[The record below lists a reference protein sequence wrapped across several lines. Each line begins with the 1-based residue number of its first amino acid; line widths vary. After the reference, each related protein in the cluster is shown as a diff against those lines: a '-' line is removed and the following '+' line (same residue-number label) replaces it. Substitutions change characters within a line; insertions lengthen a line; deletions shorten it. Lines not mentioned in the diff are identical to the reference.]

1 MIPKPSRA
9 GYPCMRASF
18 PILSGFVGYLLALV
32 GAAASVGHAHRL
44 RLLRGPSALAVGALV
59 AVSVWTVGFVP
70 RCGSSDVDDTTL
82 AGDDAGLYG
91 KGIGTI
97 PGRVVWVHDPRATN
111 ESATNVPGDGYFL
124 AKNNDQAVIDRMF
137 LDGVKTLTGQEHGER
152 GLRRALPLPQPTAWQ
167 GVSRLQ
173 TRREGVH
180 QDQRHQLLGLWHLVG
195 QCDHRLRDRRQRLLR
210 HLGDVASG
218 CDLELFASSPG
229 TAACPESSIVV
240 GDPLKEIYN
249 HVLDQWSV
257 DFPGVTYIG
266 KHGGGGRTAAV
277 AGSRPTLFYSD
288 RGAVLRAGTSD
299 EPANGAAVTED
310 RLYGIYEDAEYVIN
324 VPALKAHARAGV
336 TLAAKNH
343 FGSQTRDDAQ
353 HLHMGLVDPA
363 GAPVPNRP
371 NRQGYG
377 LYRIQVDLMGHRLL
391 GGKTMLYLIDGLW
404 AGSEAVDPP
413 VKFQTAPFNDDWTS
427 SLLLS
432 QDPVAVESVGYD
444 ILKSEFTEAR
454 HPGRAYPQMVG
465 VDDYLHQAADPSKWA
480 RGVTYDPENDGS
492 PLTSLGVHEHWQ
504 SPTDRR
510 YSRNLGQA
518 EGIDLVYADVLRR
531 ASGGYLAARRRSF
544 I

>member
-1 MIPKPSRA
+1 VIST
-9 GYPCMRASF
+9 
-18 PILSGFVGYLLALV
+18 
-32 GAAASVGHAHRL
+32 L
-44 RLLRGPSALAVGALV
+44 RFLTKDCG
-59 AVSVWTVGFVP
+59 VP
-70 RCGSSDVDDTTL
+70 
-82 AGDDAGLYG
+82 
-91 KGIGTI
+91 
-97 PGRVVWVHDPRATN
+97 
-111 ESATNVPGDGYFL
+111 
-124 AKNNDQAVIDRMF
+124 QA
-137 LDGVKTLTGQEHGER
+137 
-152 GLRRALPLPQPTAWQ
+152 
-167 GVSRLQ
+167 
-173 TRREGVH
+173 
-180 QDQRHQLLGLWHLVG
+180 
-195 QCDHRLRDRRQRLLR
+195 
-210 HLGDVASG
+210 
-218 CDLELFASSPG
+218 
-229 TAACPESSIVV
+229 SIVV

-249 HVLDQWSV
+249 HVFNQWSSE
-257 DFPGVTYIG
+257 FPGVTYIG
-266 KHGGGGRTAAV
+266 KHGGWGRTVAV
-277 AGSRPTLFYSD
+277 AGSRSTLFYSD

-310 RLYGIYEDAEYVIN
+310 RLYTIYEDTEYLIN

-413 VKFQTAPFNDDWTS
+413 VRFQTAPFNGDWTS

-444 ILKSEFTEAR
+444 ILRNEFTEAR
-454 HPGRAYPQMVG
+454 HPGRAYPQMAG

-480 RGVTYDPENDGS
+480 RSVTYDPENDGS

-518 EGIDLVYADVLRR
+518 EGIDLVYVT
-531 ASGGYLAARRRSF
+531 Y
-544 I
+544 